1 MDSFEFNKIAGGLL
15 GTLLF
20 TMALGILSDALFY
33 RPAPAA
39 PGYDLPKAQEAGPAA
54 AAPAQPEVPL
64 PVLLAKEDAKKGEAD
79 ARACTVCHSFDKGGG
94 VKIGPPLYGVVGRPV
109 ASVPGYPY
117 SDTLKKVG
125 GNWTFAQLFRWI
137 AGPKAMASD
146 TKMTYPGE
154 PDPDKRAAIIDY
166 LDSLSDN
173 PVPLPAAEQGA
184 APTPAPAS
192 APGGAAPAA
201 PAPAASA
208 PASPSTP
215 APETPAA
222 PH

>member
-20 TMALGILSDALFY
+20 TMALGIFSDALFY
-33 RPAPAA
+33 RPAPAM
-39 PGYDLPKAQEAGPAA
+39 PGYDLPKAQEAAPAA
-54 AAPAQPEVPL
+54 AGPAQPDVPL

-79 ARACTVCHSFDKGGG
+79 ARACTVCHSFDKGGP
-94 VKIGPPLYGVVGRPV
+94 VKIGPPLYGVLGRPI

-137 AGPKAMASD
+137 ANPKAVASD

-166 LDSLSDN
+166 LNSLADS
-173 PVPLPAAEQGA
+173 PEPFPAVDQGA
-184 APTPAPAS
+184 APAPTPASAGTSPAPA
-192 APGGAAPAA
+192 PEAPAA
-201 PAPAASA
+201 PK
-208 PASPSTP
+208 
-215 APETPAA
+215 
-222 PH
+222 